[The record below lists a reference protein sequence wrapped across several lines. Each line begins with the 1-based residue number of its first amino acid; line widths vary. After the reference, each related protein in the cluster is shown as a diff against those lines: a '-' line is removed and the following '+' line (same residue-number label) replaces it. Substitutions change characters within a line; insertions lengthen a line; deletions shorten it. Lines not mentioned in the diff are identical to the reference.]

1 MSGKIL
7 AIAIVVAALLFGAGV
22 YYFQVFH
29 YYERVADDAGEVFLT
44 PVGGGTPEHIP
55 YGDFEGI
62 DASSSPIRFRA
73 CFTTPE
79 TPETL
84 DPRFERYEGAE
95 PRNAPFWFGC
105 FDAEEIGLMI
115 ETGEAHVYTAERN
128 VEYGIDRVV
137 AVTENGRGYIWEE
150 INDCGD
156 KAYDGTPL
164 GEDCPPRD

>member
-62 DASSSPIRFRA
+62 DASSSRPSDPVRA
-73 CFTTPE
+73 EWLSFAAA
-79 TPETL
+79 
-84 DPRFERYEGAE
+84 R
-95 PRNAPFWFGC
+95 
-105 FDAEEIGLMI
+105 
-115 ETGEAHVYTAERN
+115 TGWP
-128 VEYGIDRVV
+128 
-137 AVTENGRGYIWEE
+137 GR
-150 INDCGD
+150 
-156 KAYDGTPL
+156 
-164 GEDCPPRD
+164 